1 MILQFRFFTKLG
13 PLAFLPI
20 SEKETS
26 VVYSFYNKK
35 NENINN
41 LIEKYNQ
48 KIQNSKN

>member
-1 MILQFRFFTKLG
+1 MG

-26 VVYSFYNKK
+26 LFILYYNKK

-41 LIEKYNQ
+41 LIEN
-48 KIQNSKN
+48 II